1 MSVTYIVLRYIR
13 HITPFNIESDLG
25 RNNLKDRFVWQINA
39 AQGGECYIKSKLI
52 LLWKHWRF
60 SFE

>member
-25 RNNLKDRFVWQINA
+25 RNNIKDRFVWQINA
-39 AQGGECYIKSKLI
+39 AQGGECYIKVN
-52 LLWKHWRF
+52 
-60 SFE
+60 